1 MATRLLLIRHGQTAW
16 NLEKRYCGFVDIGL
30 NEQGINQAKCLS
42 TKLAGEEIHK
52 VYSSDRKRAIQTAQI
67 ALNAC
72 GLEKN
77 PALREIHFGVFEG
90 LAYKDIME
98 KYPEIYIK
106 WVENPFSVVI
116 PKGED
121 LRDFKTR
128 VINAFT
134 DIASLNLDKTVAV
147 FSHGGVISIFI
158 NYILKTTDFWD
169 KIPDS
174 TSLTVVEYENG
185 QAKITAFN
193 DTSHLWVK

>member
-16 NLEKRYCGFVDIGL
+16 NLEKRYCGFMDIGL

-42 TKLAGEEIHK
+42 ARLAGQEIHK
-52 VYSSDRKRAIQTAQI
+52 VYSSDRKRAIQTAQL
-67 ALNAC
+67 ALNA
-72 GLEKN
+72 GGVVMN
-77 PALREIHFGVFEG
+77 PDLREIHFGVFEG
-90 LAYKDIME
+90 LTYKEIME

-116 PKGED
+116 PQGEA
-121 LRDFKTR
+121 LRDFETR

-134 DIASLNLDKTVAV
+134 DIVSVNPDKTVAV

-169 KIPDS
+169 KIPHS
-174 TSLTVVEYENG
+174 TSLTVVEYNNG
-185 QAKITAFN
+185 QSKIKVFN